1 MKLKL
6 VVGLVVLTILGFTV
20 FGENGLFKLAR
31 DQHQRSG
38 LLDEADRLRADNEQL
53 RVEIDLLQ
61 NDRSYVERLA
71 REKLGMVKPGEFI
84 FQFTE
89 AKKSRKKAP

>member
-20 FGENGLFKLAR
+20 FGENGLFKLAS
-31 DQHQRSG
+31 DQRQRNG

-53 RVEIDLLQ
+53 RVEIDLLE
-61 NDRSYVERLA
+61 NDRAYVERLA
-71 REKLGMVKPGEFI
+71 REKLGMVKPGEFV

-89 AKKSRKKAP
+89 AKKPRKKAP